1 VIEVV
6 TTASA
11 KPRKQR
17 VLRRILVRV
26 WPHKLMSVHLSSELR
41 EKYGRRSLPVRVG
54 DTVKVLRGEYRGV
67 TAKVVEVDRE
77 RQYVY
82 LENVTRKR
90 VDGTEVRVPVHISNV
105 MIVQLDLSDEYRKT
119 LLEKGREGLKAWKA
133 AA

>member
-41 EKYGRRSLPVRVG
+41 EKYGRRSLPLRVG

-77 RQYVY
+77 RQYVC
-82 LENVTRKR
+82 LENVTRKK
-90 VDGTEVRVPVHISNV
+90 VDGTEVRVPVHVSNV

-133 AA
+133 SA

>member
-41 EKYGRRSLPVRVG
+41 EKYGRRSLPLRVG

-67 TAKVVEVDRE
+67 TAKVVEVERE

-82 LENVTRKR
+82 LENVTRKK
-90 VDGTEVRVPVHISNV
+90 VDGTEVRVPVHVSNV

-133 AA
+133 SA

>member
-1 VIEVV
+1 MQVV
-6 TTASA
+6 TTASS

-17 VLRRILVRV
+17 VLRRVLARV
-26 WPHKLMSVHLSSELR
+26 WPHKLMSAHLSPELR
-41 EKYGRRSLPVRVG
+41 EKYGRRSLPLTVG

-90 VDGTEVRVPVHISNV
+90 VDGTEVRVPIHVSNV
-105 MIVQLDLSDEYRKT
+105 MIVQLDLSDGYRKT
-119 LLEKGREGLKAWKA
+119 LLEKGRESLKAWKA

>member
-17 VLRRILVRV
+17 VLRRILARV
-26 WPHKLMSVHLSSELR
+26 WPHKLMSAHLSSELW
-41 EKYGRRSLPVRVG
+41 EKYGRRSLPLRVG

-133 AA
+133 SA

>member
-41 EKYGRRSLPVRVG
+41 EKYGRRSLPLRVG

-82 LENVTRKR
+82 LENVTRKK
-90 VDGTEVRVPVHISNV
+90 VDGTEVRVPVHVSNV

-133 AA
+133 SA

>member
-17 VLRRILVRV
+17 VLRRILARV
-26 WPHKLMSVHLSSELR
+26 WPHKLMSAHLSLELS
-41 EKYGRRSLPVRVG
+41 EKYGRRSLPLRVG

-82 LENVTRKR
+82 LENVTRKK
-90 VDGTEVRVPVHISNV
+90 VDGTEVRVPVHVSNV

-119 LLEKGREGLKAWKA
+119 LLEKGREGLKVWKA
-133 AA
+133 SA